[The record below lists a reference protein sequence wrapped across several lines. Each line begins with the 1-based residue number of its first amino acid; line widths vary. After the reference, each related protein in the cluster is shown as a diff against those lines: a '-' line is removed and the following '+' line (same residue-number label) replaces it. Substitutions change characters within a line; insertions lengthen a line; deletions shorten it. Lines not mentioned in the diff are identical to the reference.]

1 MEVID
6 INFRTGLYP
15 ECFRLSN
22 NRVLKVRRNCKY
34 FKIGITHNYNER
46 KDGYLDSLALGRE
59 FPYDRMEILYRTGS
73 LPLCKKMEIEL
84 IKKFRD
90 GGVKCK
96 NVRDGGEGK
105 IDKYPAPYYAYVVW
119 KD

>member
-1 MEVID
+1 
-6 INFRTGLYP
+6 
-15 ECFRLSN
+15 
-22 NRVLKVRRNCKY
+22 
-34 FKIGITHNYNER
+34 
-46 KDGYLDSLALGRE
+46 
-59 FPYDRMEILYRTGS
+59 
-73 LPLCKKMEIEL
+73 MEIEL